1 MSNLQINN
9 TNSFSFGENHKSSNM
24 NVQSVVMNAQI
35 DNPNGQ
41 VQNNINNNPESDLAI
56 IFKSVAQ
63 VMQQYL
69 AKKSLQ
75 KSESSQQ
82 INKIQNNF
90 QMEPI
95 NSSINKNQINNEPFQ
110 GLKNIMMNQ
119 LFKLYS
125 SPNQN
130 RPAKNPPKVQE
141 SQISNNLPKS
151 QKQNNIQI
159 NNLNQKENNNNESFN
174 QSEETSIH
182 DEINTDLKELIN
194 INKLQNLI
202 MLISNEDQ
210 KEKMRSQDLL
220 IKELIE
226 SHKEQ
231 KAILSELIKTNKEQK
246 AILSEL
252 IKSNK
257 NQQIFNNKVF
267 ESIEHALALIN
278 NNQKS
283 NTGGGWWKKKV
294 EPGEKIIDRKEY
306 Y

>member
-1 MSNLQINN
+1 
-9 TNSFSFGENHKSSNM
+9 M

-41 VQNNINNNPESDLAI
+41 VQNNTNNNPESDLAI

-95 NSSINKNQINNEPFQ
+95 NSSIDKNQINNEPFQ

-182 DEINTDLKELIN
+182 DEINTELKELIN

-231 KAILSELIKTNKEQK
+231 KAII
-246 AILSEL
+246 SEL

-283 NTGGGWWKKKV
+283 NTGGGRWKKKV

>member
-1 MSNLQINN
+1 MQIN
-9 TNSFSFGENHKSSNM
+9 
-24 NVQSVVMNAQI
+24 
-35 DNPNGQ
+35 
-41 VQNNINNNPESDLAI
+41 
-56 IFKSVAQ
+56 
-63 VMQQYL
+63 
-69 AKKSLQ
+69 
-75 KSESSQQ
+75 
-82 INKIQNNF
+82 
-90 QMEPI
+90 PI
-95 NSSINKNQINNEPFQ
+95 RSSINSDRINNEPLQ
-110 GLKNIMMNQ
+110 VLKNILMSQ

-182 DEINTDLKELIN
+182 DEINTELKELIN

-210 KEKMRSQDLL
+210 KEKMRSQDLM

-226 SHKEQ
+226 SH
-231 KAILSELIKTNKEQK
+231 KEQK

-278 NNQKS
+278 NNKNQILVVAGGRKKS
-283 NTGGGWWKKKV
+283 NQG
-294 EPGEKIIDRKEY
+294 RKL
-306 Y
+306 

>member
-41 VQNNINNNPESDLAI
+41 VQNNTNNNPESDLAI

-182 DEINTDLKELIN
+182 DEINTELKELIN
-194 INKLQNLI
+194 INKLQSLI
-202 MLISNEDQ
+202 MLISNEEQ
-210 KEKMRSQDLL
+210 KEKMRSQDLM

-231 KAILSELIKTNKEQK
+231 KAILSELIK
-246 AILSEL
+246 
-252 IKSNK
+252 SNT

-267 ESIEHALALIN
+267 DSIEHASALIN

-283 NTGGGWWKKKV
+283 NTGGGRWKKKV